1 MSGKEVVW
9 QSHFT
14 SLLCYNENCCTYGG
28 IYMSKN
34 KHKKKNKKMKK
45 REIHKM
51 QVENQQKVLS
61 ANGDKE
67 QVENQQE
74 ILVDAAEKEQ
84 RRTTRLGAIIAIVAV
99 IGTICAFLFKMTIS
113 SLNVWSERGIIYWYL
128 QVLFSFALSTSV
140 IIFIDIVLY
149 VISDLKRYNMLDQ
162 NYKQYDQESDNRY
175 MYLLSDFRIYTIMII
190 FVFILS
196 IPLSAIYGEESQ
208 KWSGILTSCLCAVV
222 VIVLVVQWVK
232 HKSKE
237 EIKRILLKVGGKIAE
252 WMFVA
257 LLCFTISA
265 IFIVNNKATISV
277 SYNADG
283 IVEICNTSAESYNGL
298 DIEIW
303 NTDGEKIYTESV
315 EKEKLLFAREDKYIN
330 NEVDGEKVAEG
341 ILINSECLHWKYM
354 FDLKEVINESGEYC
368 VSITV
373 HQDGKSA
380 FLINSLSVENK
391 EYIFAKDSMEKDY

>member
-1 MSGKEVVW
+1 
-9 QSHFT
+9 
-14 SLLCYNENCCTYGG
+14 
-28 IYMSKN
+28 MSKN
-34 KHKKKNKKMKK
+34 KHKKKDKKMKK

-84 RRTTRLGAIIAIVAV
+84 RRTTRLGAIIAIIAV

-113 SLNVWSERGIIYWYL
+113 SLNVWSEKGVIYWYL
-128 QVLFSFALSTSV
+128 QALFSFALSTSV

-162 NYKQYDQESDNRY
+162 NYKQYDLESDNRY

-196 IPLSAIYGEESQ
+196 IPLFAIYGEESQ
-208 KWSGILTSCLCAVV
+208 KWSGILVSCLCAVV

-237 EIKRILLKVGGKIAE
+237 EIKRILLKVGGKIVE
-252 WMFVA
+252 WIFVA

-265 IFIVNNKATISV
+265 TFIVNNKATISV

-298 DIEIW
+298 DIEIR
-303 NTDGEKIYTESV
+303 NMDEEKIYTESV
-315 EKEKLLFAREDKYIN
+315 EKEKLLFAREDKYVN

-341 ILINSECLHWKYM
+341 ILINSECLYWKYV

>member
-1 MSGKEVVW
+1 MKTVV
-9 QSHFT
+9 
-14 SLLCYNENCCTYGG
+14 LME
-28 IYMSKN
+28 YMRKK
-34 KHKKKNKKMKK
+34 KHKKKNKNMKK
-45 REIHKM
+45 REIQKM
-51 QVENQQKVLS
+51 QVENQQEVLG
-61 ANGDKE
+61 ADVDKN

-99 IGTICAFLFKMTIS
+99 IGTLCAFLFKMTIS
-113 SLNVWSERGIIYWYL
+113 SLNVWSEQGVMYWYL
-128 QVLFSFALSTSV
+128 QALFSFALSTSV

-149 VISDLKRYNMLDQ
+149 VISDLKRYNTLDQ
-162 NYKQYDQESDNRY
+162 NYKQYDQGSDNRY

-208 KWSGILTSCLCAVV
+208 KWSGILVSCLCAVV
-222 VIVLVVQWVK
+222 GIVLVVQWVK

-283 IVEICNTSAESYNGL
+283 IVEICNTSAENYNGL

-303 NTDGEKIYTESV
+303 NMDGEKIYTESV
-315 EKEKLLFAREDKYIN
+315 EKEKLLFAREDKYVN
-330 NEVDGEKVAEG
+330 NEVEGEKVAEG

>member
-1 MSGKEVVW
+1 MQRKIPMVRGG
-9 QSHFT
+9 
-14 SLLCYNENCCTYGG
+14 YNIAGG

-113 SLNVWSERGIIYWYL
+113 SLNVWSERGVIYWYL
-128 QVLFSFALSTSV
+128 QALFSFALSTSV

-208 KWSGILTSCLCAVV
+208 KWSGILVSCLCAVV

-277 SYNADG
+277 SYN
-283 IVEICNTSAESYNGL
+283 VN
-298 DIEIW
+298 
-303 NTDGEKIYTESV
+303 
-315 EKEKLLFAREDKYIN
+315 
-330 NEVDGEKVAEG
+330 
-341 ILINSECLHWKYM
+341 
-354 FDLKEVINESGEYC
+354 
-368 VSITV
+368 
-373 HQDGKSA
+373 
-380 FLINSLSVENK
+380 
-391 EYIFAKDSMEKDY
+391 AK

>member
-1 MSGKEVVW
+1 MRKKK
-9 QSHFT
+9 H
-14 SLLCYNENCCTYGG
+14 
-28 IYMSKN
+28 KN
-34 KHKKKNKKMKK
+34 KNMKK
-45 REIHKM
+45 REIQKM
-51 QVENQQKVLS
+51 QVENQQEVL
-61 ANGDKE
+61 GVDVDKN

-99 IGTICAFLFKMTIS
+99 IGTLCAFLFKMTIS
-113 SLNVWSERGIIYWYL
+113 SLNVWSEQGVMYWYL
-128 QVLFSFALSTSV
+128 QALFSFALSTSV

-149 VISDLKRYNMLDQ
+149 VISDLKRYNTLDQ

-208 KWSGILTSCLCAVV
+208 KWSGILVSCLCAVV
-222 VIVLVVQWVK
+222 GIVLVVQWVK

-257 LLCFTISA
+257 LLCFTIST

-283 IVEICNTSAESYNGL
+283 IVEICNTSAENYNGL

-303 NTDGEKIYTESV
+303 NMDGEKIYTESV
-315 EKEKLLFAREDKYIN
+315 EKEKLLFAREDKYVN
-330 NEVDGEKVAEG
+330 NEVEGEKVAEG

>member
-1 MSGKEVVW
+1 M
-9 QSHFT
+9 
-14 SLLCYNENCCTYGG
+14 C
-28 IYMSKN
+28 
-34 KHKKKNKKMKK
+34 
-45 REIHKM
+45 
-51 QVENQQKVLS
+51 
-61 ANGDKE
+61 
-67 QVENQQE
+67 
-74 ILVDAAEKEQ
+74 
-84 RRTTRLGAIIAIVAV
+84 
-99 IGTICAFLFKMTIS
+99 FLFKMTIS
-113 SLNVWSERGIIYWYL
+113 SLNVWSERGVIYWYL
-128 QVLFSFALSTSV
+128 QALFSFALSTSV

-208 KWSGILTSCLCAVV
+208 KWSGILVSCLCAVV
-222 VIVLVVQWVK
+222 VIVLAVQWIK

-252 WMFVA
+252 WMFVV

-265 IFIVNNKATISV
+265 IFVVNNKATISV

-303 NTDGEKIYTESV
+303 NMDGEKIYTESV
-315 EKEKLLFAREDKYIN
+315 EKEKLLFAREDKYVN

-354 FDLKEVINESGEYC
+354 FDLKKVINESGEYC

>member
-1 MSGKEVVW
+1 
-9 QSHFT
+9 
-14 SLLCYNENCCTYGG
+14 
-28 IYMSKN
+28 
-34 KHKKKNKKMKK
+34 MKK
-45 REIHKM
+45 REIQKM
-51 QVENQQKVLS
+51 QVENQQEVLG
-61 ANGDKE
+61 ADVDKN

-99 IGTICAFLFKMTIS
+99 IGTLCAFLFKMTIS
-113 SLNVWSERGIIYWYL
+113 SLNVWSEQGVMYWYL
-128 QVLFSFALSTSV
+128 QALFSFALSTSV

-149 VISDLKRYNMLDQ
+149 VISDLKRYNTLDQ

-208 KWSGILTSCLCAVV
+208 KWSGILVSCLCAVV
-222 VIVLVVQWVK
+222 GIVLVVQWVK

-237 EIKRILLKVGGKIAE
+237 EIKRILLKVGGKIAK
-252 WMFVA
+252 WMFVV

-283 IVEICNTSAESYNGL
+283 IVEICNTSAENYNGL

-303 NTDGEKIYTESV
+303 NMDGEKIYTESV
-315 EKEKLLFAREDKYIN
+315 EKEKLLFAREDKYVN
-330 NEVDGEKVAEG
+330 NEVEGEKVAEG

-354 FDLKEVINESGEYC
+354 FDLKEVINESGVYC

>member
-1 MSGKEVVW
+1 MSEKYLPIKIFEKRKDYDDRSTEGGGDSHEGSWVLHGEELNKRADYLNKNVNTIQDSFQKWKENKRALPMIISTTVIDKAIAKTHRGRIVNLLENDGK
-9 QSHFT
+9 
-14 SLLCYNENCCTYGG
+14 
-28 IYMSKN
+28 
-34 KHKKKNKKMKK
+34 
-45 REIHKM
+45 
-51 QVENQQKVLS
+51 
-61 ANGDKE
+61 D
-67 QVENQQE
+67 
-74 ILVDAAEKEQ
+74 
-84 RRTTRLGAIIAIVAV
+84 
-99 IGTICAFLFKMTIS
+99 S
-113 SLNVWSERGIIYWYL
+113 SLNVWSEQGVMYWYL
-128 QVLFSFALSTSV
+128 QALFSFALSTSV

-149 VISDLKRYNMLDQ
+149 VISDLKRYNTLDQ

-208 KWSGILTSCLCAVV
+208 KWSGILVSCLCAVV
-222 VIVLVVQWVK
+222 GIVLVVQWVK

-283 IVEICNTSAESYNGL
+283 IVEICNTSAENYNGL

-303 NTDGEKIYTESV
+303 NMDGEKIYTESV
-315 EKEKLLFAREDKYIN
+315 EKEKLLFAREGKYVN
-330 NEVDGEKVAEG
+330 NEVEGEKVAEG

>member
-1 MSGKEVVW
+1 MRK
-9 QSHFT
+9 
-14 SLLCYNENCCTYGG
+14 
-28 IYMSKN
+28 K
-34 KHKKKNKKMKK
+34 KHKKKNKNMKK
-45 REIHKM
+45 REIQKM
-51 QVENQQKVLS
+51 QVENQQEVLG
-61 ANGDKE
+61 ADVDKN

-99 IGTICAFLFKMTIS
+99 IGTLCAFLFKMTIS
-113 SLNVWSERGIIYWYL
+113 SLNVWSEQGVMYWYL
-128 QVLFSFALSTSV
+128 QALFSFALSTSV

-149 VISDLKRYNMLDQ
+149 VISDLKRYNTLDQ

-208 KWSGILTSCLCAVV
+208 KWSGILVSCLCAVV
-222 VIVLVVQWVK
+222 GIVLVVQWVK

-237 EIKRILLKVGGKIAE
+237 EIKRILLKVGEKIVE
-252 WMFVA
+252 WLLVA
-257 LLCFTISA
+257 LFCFTISA

-283 IVEICNTSAESYNGL
+283 IVEICNTSAENYNGL

-303 NTDGEKIYTESV
+303 NMDGEKIYTESV
-315 EKEKLLFAREDKYIN
+315 EKEKLLFAREDKYVN
-330 NEVDGEKVAEG
+330 NEVEGEKVAEG

-380 FLINSLSVENK
+380 FLMNSLSAENK
-391 EYIFAKDSMEKDY
+391 KYIFAKYSMEKDY

>member
-1 MSGKEVVW
+1 
-9 QSHFT
+9 
-14 SLLCYNENCCTYGG
+14 
-28 IYMSKN
+28 MSKN
-34 KHKKKNKKMKK
+34 KHKKKDKKMKK

-84 RRTTRLGAIIAIVAV
+84 RRTTRLGAIIAIIAV

-113 SLNVWSERGIIYWYL
+113 SLNVWSEKGVIYWYL
-128 QVLFSFALSTSV
+128 QALFSFALSTSV

-196 IPLSAIYGEESQ
+196 IPLFAIYGEESQ
-208 KWSGILTSCLCAVV
+208 KWSGILVSCLCAVV

-237 EIKRILLKVGGKIAE
+237 EIKRILLKVGGKIVE
-252 WMFVA
+252 WIFVA

-265 IFIVNNKATISV
+265 TFIVNNKATISV

-298 DIEIW
+298 DIEIY
-303 NTDGEKIYTESV
+303 NMDGGIIYTESV
-315 EKEKLLFAREDKYIN
+315 EKEKLLFAREDKYVN

-341 ILINSECLHWKYM
+341 ILINSECLYWKYV

>member
-1 MSGKEVVW
+1 
-9 QSHFT
+9 
-14 SLLCYNENCCTYGG
+14 
-28 IYMSKN
+28 MSKN

-45 REIHKM
+45 REIYKM

-74 ILVDAAEKEQ
+74 ILVDVAEKEQ

-113 SLNVWSERGIIYWYL
+113 SLNVWSERGVIYWYL
-128 QVLFSFALSTSV
+128 QALFLFALSTSV

-208 KWSGILTSCLCAVV
+208 KWSGILVSCLCAVV
-222 VIVLVVQWVK
+222 GIVLVVQWVK

-237 EIKRILLKVGGKIAE
+237 EIKRILLKVGGKIAK
-252 WMFVA
+252 WMIVA

-277 SYNADG
+277 SYNVDG

-303 NTDGEKIYTESV
+303 NMDGKKIYTESV
-315 EKEKLLFAREDKYIN
+315 EKEKLLFAREDKYVN

>member
-1 MSGKEVVW
+1 
-9 QSHFT
+9 
-14 SLLCYNENCCTYGG
+14 
-28 IYMSKN
+28 MSKN

-113 SLNVWSERGIIYWYL
+113 SLNVWSERGVIYWYL
-128 QVLFSFALSTSV
+128 QALFLFALSTSV

-208 KWSGILTSCLCAVV
+208 KWSGILASCLCAVV

-237 EIKRILLKVGGKIAE
+237 EIKRILLKVGGKIAK

-257 LLCFTISA
+257 LLCFTIGA

-298 DIEIW
+298 DIEIR
-303 NTDGEKIYTESV
+303 NMDGEKIYTESV
-315 EKEKLLFAREDKYIN
+315 EKEKLLFAREDKYVN

-391 EYIFAKDSMEKDY
+391 EYFFAKDSMEKDY